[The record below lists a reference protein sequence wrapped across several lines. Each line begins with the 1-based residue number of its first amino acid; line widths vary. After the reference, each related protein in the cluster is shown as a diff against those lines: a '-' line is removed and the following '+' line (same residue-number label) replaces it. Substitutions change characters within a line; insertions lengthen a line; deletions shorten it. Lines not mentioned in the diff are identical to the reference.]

1 MHKDELHMRLLQKIT
16 CESRLHHR
24 NKGQLKVHI
33 ITLKSFEA
41 FLELRISS
49 NKRLEIQCMSQRDRV
64 RSLELIYEFLYR
76 MKR

>member
-1 MHKDELHMRLLQKIT
+1 MHKHELHMRLQQKIT
-16 CESRLHHR
+16 YESRLHHR

-49 NKRLEIQCMSQRDRV
+49 NKRLEIQYMSPRDKV
-64 RSLELIYEFLYR
+64 RSLELIYEFLYQ

>member
-1 MHKDELHMRLLQKIT
+1 MHKHELRMRLQQKIT
-16 CESRLHHR
+16 YESRLHHQ

-41 FLELRISS
+41 FLELRISN
-49 NKRLEIQCMSQRDRV
+49 NKRLKIQCMSPVDRV
-64 RSLELIYEFLYR
+64 HSLELKYESLYQ

>member
-1 MHKDELHMRLLQKIT
+1 MHKDELHMRLQQKIT
-16 CESRLHHR
+16 YESRLHHR

-33 ITLKSFEA
+33 IMLKSFEA

-49 NKRLEIQCMSQRDRV
+49 NKRLEIQYMSPRDKV
-64 RSLELIYEFLYR
+64 CSLGLIYEFLYQ

>member
-1 MHKDELHMRLLQKIT
+1 MHKHELHMRLQQKIT
-16 CESRLHHR
+16 YENRLHNR
-24 NKGQLKVHI
+24 NKGQLKVRI

-49 NKRLEIQCMSQRDRV
+49 NKRLEIQYMSPRDRV

>member
-1 MHKDELHMRLLQKIT
+1 MHKHELHMRLQQKIT
-16 CESRLHHR
+16 YESRLHHR

-33 ITLKSFEA
+33 IMLKSFEA

-49 NKRLEIQCMSQRDRV
+49 NKRLETQYMSPRDKV
-64 RSLELIYEFLYR
+64 RSLELIYEFLYQ